1 MQVNQFD
8 AIAESTSRIDV
19 RASRAYSEHD
29 REMIAAAVCSSA
41 GGFNFVNGRV
51 QCALRAWLQQAAE
64 TLLASRKA
72 THGDGALET
81 AAAKNAL
88 AKLLVEQG
96 ADKAQDAL
104 PLFLEVLA
112 SRTAALGPDD
122 VASLEAMG
130 NVAHAQ
136 AKSWRSAASLETW
149 RAALDARRRVLGA
162 NHPLALAAMSQLAN
176 AIAMNSRGDDATAEA
191 EALHREG
198 LALMRAAPQLG
209 ISHPDTLIAAHNFA
223 LFLLRRG
230 MCTGGDLEKE
240 HLATQRRE
248 EAFALLRD
256 TLSRARDVYGDKH
269 IRTLTTL
276 VALAVQLSYHNS
288 AEAEVLYR
296 EALRQLGATVGEAH
310 PQATATR
317 AGLAELLRKSG
328 RKAEAEQLYRDTL
341 ARVVAVAGRDHVDV
355 VDVTAELAEFLPESN
370 EKIELWRWVLAR
382 RCTLLGAVDDATM
395 RARRMLA
402 NALWDAKR
410 GDEAEELLR
419 AAVPA
424 CERALGITNL
434 DWWFLGCLKC
444 RFR

>member
-1 MQVNQFD
+1 LAQWEIHCTLHGRATLEIALTTRQLELVQAALVWSCVVTAATCHELAMQVNQFD
-8 AIAESTSRIDV
+8 TIAESTSRIDV

-136 AKSWRSAASLETW
+136 AKAWRSAASLETW
-149 RAALDARRRVLGA
+149 RAALHARRRVLGA

-223 LFLLRRG
+223 LFLLRHG

-276 VALAVQLSYHNS
+276 VALADQLSYHNS

-296 EALRQLGATVGEAH
+296 EALRQLGATVGEA
-310 PQATATR
+310 
-317 AGLAELLRKSG
+317 
-328 RKAEAEQLYRDTL
+328 
-341 ARVVAVAGRDHVDV
+341 
-355 VDVTAELAEFLPESN
+355 
-370 EKIELWRWVLAR
+370 
-382 RCTLLGAVDDATM
+382 
-395 RARRMLA
+395 
-402 NALWDAKR
+402 
-410 GDEAEELLR
+410 
-419 AAVPA
+419 
-424 CERALGITNL
+424 
-434 DWWFLGCLKC
+434 GCDSV
-444 RFR
+444 